1 MNRTK
6 YLKVAASLRKG
17 APIETAL
24 GSINGLL
31 SNALSHARKVEA
43 FRATGLRACAW
54 CKCAEA
60 ETGSLFCSDA
70 CDKAEYRS
78 AA

>member
-6 YLKVAASLRKG
+6 YLKVAASLRPQFPLETTMCIVNG
-17 APIETAL
+17 ATAR
-24 GSINGLL
+24 
-31 SNALSHARKVEA
+31 ALNHVRAVAA
-43 FRATGLRACAW
+43 FKATGLRACAW

>member
-6 YLKVAASLRKG
+6 YLKVAASLRQG
-17 APIETAL
+17 EPLETAL
-24 GSINGLL
+24 FGINSRLQ
-31 SNALSHARKVEA
+31 AAVAHARRVEA
-43 FRATGLRACAW
+43 FKATGLRACAW

>member
-6 YLKVAASLRKG
+6 YLKVAAILRQG
-17 APIETAL
+17 APLETAL
-24 GSINGLL
+24 GLINSRLQ
-31 SNALSHARKVEA
+31 AAVARSHRVEA
-43 FRATGLRACAW
+43 FKATGLRACAW